1 MIDTPGFDDSSLSE
15 RDVLMKILCW
25 LNTTYQ
31 QQQKLNGILYL
42 HRIDAPRMQGSALRN
57 FNMFK
62 QLCGEDFYGNI
73 ILGTTCWSPLHDKS
87 VLELREADLKDKGGF
102 WYPMITGGSRYVRI
116 PEDHKSALRIIFP
129 LAVKNSAFLKSQ
141 DEMGNKGLSI
151 NKLSAIKTLNTD
163 LEELK
168 AENERK
174 LKQQKEML
182 AARQREEEA
191 TLKAAHER
199 RKSEAEACLRKQE
212 KEKERVLKREREQE
226 ARRQGKIRALEEQM
240 RRMKLEEE
248 QRRERK
254 RMEHQKRLDDKQFGL
269 DFQLLVQARAY
280 KQISSRVLCCIGMYP
295 VCGHCFRVLEYASY
309 YGEIHPSFDSH
320 FRMLQVLLVAELLR

>member
-25 LNTTYQ
+25 LNTNYQ
-31 QQQKLNGILYL
+31 QQKKLNGILYL

-87 VLELREADLKDKGGF
+87 VLEMREADLKDKGGF
-102 WYPMITGGSRYVRI
+102 WYPMIAEGSRYVRI
-116 PEDHKSALRIIFP
+116 PKDHKSALGIIFQ

-141 DEMGNKGLSI
+141 DEMGNKGLSV
-151 NKLSAIKTLNTD
+151 NKLSATKTLNTD

-168 AENERK
+168 EENERK
-174 LKQQKEML
+174 LQQQKEVL
-182 AARQREEEA
+182 AARQREQEA

-199 RKSEAEACLRKQE
+199 RKSEAEARLREQE
-212 KEKERVLKREREQE
+212 RERERVLRREQE
-226 ARRQGKIRALEEQM
+226 RQDRRQREIRALEEQM

-248 QRRERK
+248 QRRERE
-254 RMEHQKRLDDKQFGL
+254 RREHQKSLDDKQFGL
-269 DFQLLVQARAY
+269 DFQLLVHARAN
-280 KQISSRVLCCIGMYP
+280 KQISSRILCCIGMYP
-295 VCGHCFRVLEYASY
+295 FCGHCFRVLEYESY
-309 YGEIHPSFDSH
+309 YGEIHPSFDSR